1 MYAVTRAPSEARK
14 VKVAI
19 YRGTGRERIVV
30 FGAEPVR
37 FGELPPEIEDELT
50 SEKPRLVATEIPH
63 ERKKLPPEPAK
74 PAATGAQNEGTAGS
88 TTDDGDL

>member
-1 MYAVTRAPSEARK
+1 MYAVTRAPSETRK

-19 YRGTGRERIVV
+19 YRGSGRERLVV

-37 FGELPPEIEDELT
+37 FGELPPEIEEELT
-50 SEKPRLVATEIPH
+50 SETPRLVATEIPH
-63 ERKKLPPEPAK
+63 ERKKLPPETEAV
-74 PAATGAQNEGTAGS
+74 PAANAA

>member
-1 MYAVTRAPSEARK
+1 MYAVTRAPSETRK

-19 YRGTGRERIVV
+19 YRGSGRERVVV

-37 FGELPPEIEDELT
+37 FGELPPEIEEELT

-63 ERKKLPPEPAK
+63 ERKKLPPETAAAP
-74 PAATGAQNEGTAGS
+74 PAAVSSPA